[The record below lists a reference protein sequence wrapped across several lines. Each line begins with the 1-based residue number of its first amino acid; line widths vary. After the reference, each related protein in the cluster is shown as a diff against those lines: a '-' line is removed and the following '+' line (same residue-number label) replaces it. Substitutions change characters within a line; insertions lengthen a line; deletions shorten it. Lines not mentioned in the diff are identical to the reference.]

1 MMKCYTRED
10 IKNDSMHNRMDEAGN
25 YVAIIM
31 IMTTTMAMTM
41 TTTTLTIMR
50 MMALT
55 LMVMTVNDDK
65 HDS

>member
-31 IMTTTMAMTM
+31 IMTTTMTM
-41 TTTTLTIMR
+41 TTTLTLTIMR